1 MDKLLEIL
9 EHKKIEIEKRR
20 HETPVKVLTGK
31 VLYNRIPV
39 SLSKSLRQN
48 GAFGIIAEIKR
59 ASPSAGIIRNSL
71 DVQEQVREYERNG
84 AAAISILTDEKFF
97 QGSLNDLLIAR
108 SATGLPLL
116 RKDFIIDEYQI
127 HESKAYGADAVLLIA
142 DILSAA
148 DLFALFRTARSLG
161 METLIEIYGEDAVG
175 KINFREMKLI
185 GINNRDLRSLNIDL
199 THTRDIIELLPG
211 DSDDTTVISESGVSA
226 PEDVV
231 KLKGFG
237 ARGVLIGEYLMRSEN
252 PGEQLRQLQKAAE
265 KIH

>member
-1 MDKLLEIL
+1 
-9 EHKKIEIEKRR
+9 
-20 HETPVKVLTGK
+20 
-31 VLYNRIPV
+31 
-39 SLSKSLRQN
+39 
-48 GAFGIIAEIKR
+48 
-59 ASPSAGIIRNSL
+59 
-71 DVQEQVREYERNG
+71 
-84 AAAISILTDEKFF
+84 
-97 QGSLNDLLIAR
+97 
-108 SATGLPLL
+108 LPLL

>member
-20 HETPVKVLTGK
+20 HETPMKVLTGK

-97 QGSLNDLLIAR
+97 
-108 SATGLPLL
+108 
-116 RKDFIIDEYQI
+116 
-127 HESKAYGADAVLLIA
+127 
-142 DILSAA
+142 
-148 DLFALFRTARSLG
+148 
-161 METLIEIYGEDAVG
+161 
-175 KINFREMKLI
+175 
-185 GINNRDLRSLNIDL
+185 
-199 THTRDIIELLPG
+199 
-211 DSDDTTVISESGVSA
+211 
-226 PEDVV
+226 
-231 KLKGFG
+231 G
-237 ARGVLIGEYLMRSEN
+237 AR
-252 PGEQLRQLQKAAE
+252 
-265 KIH
+265 